1 MRPAAMFAAAFA
13 LSLTLGPA
21 LSVADS
27 GGKDDTGTCPRG
39 EVYDSRSGRCV
50 KQGSALPDKVLN
62 DYAAALSKAGRY
74 DEALATL
81 DLLRTPIRR
90 RRSIIAA
97 MPRASSVGSMRGS
110 IITGDRSRSIRVTRW
125 SASISARPLSSKAT
139 WAAPRRSCRRSRG
152 YAAPIA
158 RNTSISPRLSPTRP
172 RSRKRPCG
180 EDAARLG

>member
-1 MRPAAMFAAAFA
+1 MFAAAFA

-81 DLLRTPIRR
+81 DLLRNPNT
-90 RRSIIAA
+90 AEA
-97 MPRASSVGSMRGS
+97 
-110 IITGDRSRSIRVTRW
+110 
-125 SASISARPLSSKAT
+125 LNY
-139 WAAPRRSCRRSRG
+139 RG
-152 YAAPIA
+152 YATRKLGRLDEGIDYYRRSVALDPRYPLVREYLGEAFVIKGDMGSAKAQLQAIKGICGTDCAQYKHLAAAIA
-158 RNTSISPRLSPTRP
+158 DPSKI
-172 RSRKRPCG
+172 
-180 EDAARLG
+180 

>member
-39 EVYDSRSGRCV
+39 EVYDSRSGKCV

-81 DLLRTPIRR
+81 DLLRNPNT
-90 RRSIIAA
+90 AEA
-97 MPRASSVGSMRGS
+97 
-110 IITGDRSRSIRVTRW
+110 
-125 SASISARPLSSKAT
+125 LNY
-139 WAAPRRSCRRSRG
+139 RG
-152 YAAPIA
+152 YATRKLGRLDEGIDYYRRSVALDPRYPLVREYLGEAFVIKGDMGSAKAQLQAIKGICGTDCAQYKHLAAAIA
-158 RNTSISPRLSPTRP
+158 DPSKI
-172 RSRKRPCG
+172 
-180 EDAARLG
+180 